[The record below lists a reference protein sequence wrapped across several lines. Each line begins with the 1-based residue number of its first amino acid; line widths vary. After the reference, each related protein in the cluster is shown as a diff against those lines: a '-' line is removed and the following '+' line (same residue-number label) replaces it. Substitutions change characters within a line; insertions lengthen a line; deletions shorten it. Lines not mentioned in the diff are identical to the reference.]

1 MTPRPGSS
9 NWACDVR
16 LFAKIHPALC
26 DDAINQS
33 KQLQPASHAMRVGK
47 ETMILNMLP
56 AESEV
61 LSQLLKKVKVV
72 ILKALLRKILAR
84 FWAVLSRTWM
94 SCLQILRPGQDQP
107 GWWGQCGQ
115 SKRKFRRRWHNFSRV
130 RGQVWERKAYRRLE
144 HKHEVQGR

>member
-56 AESEV
+56 AESESSFSV
-61 LSQLLKKVKVV
+61 IEESEGSDIESTSEKDFGTILSCFEPYVNEP
-72 ILKALLRKILAR
+72 LAN
-84 FWAVLSRTWM
+84 
-94 SCLQILRPGQDQP
+94 P
-107 GWWGQCGQ
+107 
-115 SKRKFRRRWHNFSRV
+115 
-130 RGQVWERKAYRRLE
+130 
-144 HKHEVQGR
+144 